1 MLLVESSVRSY
12 LTHFRSIYSSQHH
25 LTEKDLCH
33 LLKVFTT
40 IDIPLS
46 DTNSFIHSIL
56 YDSNSDIQNFVA
68 KRQQFLQITCL
79 EQARKQ
85 DDNLVFHWKYDEKT
99 ETTNVFTLS
108 SVYSTSNTKKK
119 DGTNYFDETSP
130 NDTNVLSTVTLHTN
144 NKNTPCYLSFAHYDP
159 IDRQDVSCFD
169 ARLL

>member
-1 MLLVESSVRSY
+1 M
-12 LTHFRSIYSSQHH
+12 I
-25 LTEKDLCH
+25 
-33 LLKVFTT
+33 
-40 IDIPLS
+40 
-46 DTNSFIHSIL
+46 FIRR
-56 YDSNSDIQNFVA
+56 
-68 KRQQFLQITCL
+68 RQQFLQITCL